1 MLLVIH
7 TCCKWPLPYQHVG
20 GILWSNW
27 FARLQPPR
35 RGSRGGEVYGEE
47 RRGMT
52 SVAHPG
58 TALQGSFWTRYLW
71 GAGLSR
77 LPLEGTQK
85 SWALPVCLHCTL
97 TRPPLSWSKQMT
109 GSQWIWHGRRWFC
122 RATWAEL
129 IRFWMA
135 PQWWPLFLSP
145 WKDILTSHS
154 PFGCLALSLG
164 KTIFWGGWGQKNKNF
179 VNSSGFILWEFAVR
193 RLIWSH
199 SPFFLFA
206 FLTAYYIKPVYLHK
220 EKSQQTVH
228 VQYSIF
234 V

>member
-1 MLLVIH
+1 
-7 TCCKWPLPYQHVG
+7 
-20 GILWSNW
+20 
-27 FARLQPPR
+27 
-35 RGSRGGEVYGEE
+35 
-47 RRGMT
+47 
-52 SVAHPG
+52 
-58 TALQGSFWTRYLW
+58 
-71 GAGLSR
+71 
-77 LPLEGTQK
+77 
-85 SWALPVCLHCTL
+85 
-97 TRPPLSWSKQMT
+97 MT
-109 GSQWIWHGRRWFC
+109 GSQWIWRWRRWFY

-135 PQWWPLFLSP
+135 PQWWPLFLAP

-193 RLIWSH
+193 WLIWSH

-220 EKSQQTVH
+220 ENLNKQFM
-228 VQYSIF
+228 YSIQYLYSSLEEVRSWQSAWRWYRLDRRWILVPPNLCKEISAQEEGRIVPSQLRQSLKHLYISLIIHLF
-234 V
+234 MFNLKLYVLAM